1 MASSNSSDAKRRVI
15 VDYKNVTSE
24 ILDLFTD
31 RYPYGYDDSDV
42 VRFKNAKGEMV
53 RAVPFETPDTKYLV
67 KVSVQ
72 MDEHIENFLDE
83 DNDDPMPGD
92 DIDEVAEEDL
102 DD

>member
-1 MASSNSSDAKRRVI
+1 
-15 VDYKNVTSE
+15 
-24 ILDLFTD
+24 
-31 RYPYGYDDSDV
+31 
-42 VRFKNAKGEMV
+42 MV